1 MNEIEEEKILARLYL
16 NLKGAKRKQDN
27 WFDIAQDCKQ
37 LRDYYGSA
45 KKVADKIGVSYE
57 LIRALL
63 KLPTLPEEV
72 KVLIKDN
79 KILFDVAQ
87 RIARIN
93 GKKRQAEVAR
103 AVAGLPAHDAR
114 DIIQYAKK
122 YPNESL
128 DNFKKR
134 VTEGKDKKEKVHLA
148 IIPLKEEIYSLLK
161 AEGEKR
167 KVSPEKFIL
176 ALLNDWMN
184 NVCKKETTK

>member
-1 MNEIEEEKILARLYL
+1 MNEIDEEKMLARLYL
-16 NLKGAKRKQDN
+16 NLKGAKKKQDN

-63 KLPTLPEEV
+63 KLTALPDEV
-72 KVLIKDN
+72 KELIKDD

-93 GKKRQAEVAR
+93 GNERRVEVAR
-103 AVAGLPAHDAR
+103 AVVGLSAHDAR
-114 DIIQYAKK
+114 DLIQYAKK
-122 YPNESL
+122 YPKEPL

-134 VTEGKDKKEKVHLA
+134 VTEGKDRIEKVNLA
-148 IIPLKEEIYSLLK
+148 IIPLKEEIYSYLK
-161 AEGEKR
+161 AEGQKNN
-167 KVSPEKFIL
+167 VSPEKLIL
-176 ALLNDWMN
+176 LILDEWIKTS
-184 NVCKKETTK
+184 KKEIIQ